1 MVGNIPTDTEKT
13 ILKDLVD
20 RSRAAVPGCKVRFV
34 RRVQEPGE
42 QGLLLGLQLPSE
54 IRTNSTEIFKL
65 QDICELQSRDCNLP
79 IGLTVSQQ
87 PNKNGLLDLEFL
99 PSEVVAPPEAQNDDK
114 NDPQTII
121 VSAAI
126 IILLV
131 LAGYLLFKP
140 KSDVQ
145 MANENNQVS
154 PKVQPAQQDV
164 IAQPPESPKNLPSI
178 PTPQQVNSINQPIA
192 DLSPTKSHFPSKEE
206 ASISLPGA
214 AHKDQDWWSK
224 DTPSKDQ
231 VLPGIETWNSHLPP
245 RIEIFKG
252 PPLSQT
258 TQVVGEQL
266 SAQVNGSS
274 SRKNSLDELNKYE
287 SWLRSNGRIEEA
299 DRVEKMI
306 LDLP

>member
-20 RSRAAVPGCKVRFV
+20 RSCAAVPGCKVRFV

-54 IRTNSTEIFKL
+54 IRTNTTEIFKL
-65 QDICELQSRDCNLP
+65 QDICELQSRDSKLP

-87 PNKNGLLDLEFL
+87 SNKNGLLDLEFL
-99 PSEVVAPPEAQNDDK
+99 PSEVVAPPDVQNDK
-114 NDPQTII
+114 QDPQTII

-140 KSDVQ
+140 KSDIQ
-145 MANENNQVS
+145 IANENNHVS
-154 PKVQPAQQDV
+154 PKVQPTQQDV

-178 PTPQQVNSINQPIA
+178 PTPQQVNSNNQPIA
-192 DLSPTKSHFPSKEE
+192 DLFPPKSHFPSKEE
-206 ASISLPGA
+206 ASVQLPGA
-214 AHKDQDWWSK
+214 GHKDQDLWLK
-224 DTPSKDQ
+224 DTPSKDL
-231 VLPGIETWNSHLPP
+231 VLPGIESWNAHLPP
-245 RIEIFKG
+245 KVEVLNG
-252 PPLSQT
+252 PPSSQT
-258 TQVVGEQL
+258 TQVVGHQV
-266 SAQVNGSS
+266 SAQEDGSS
-274 SRKNSLDELNKYE
+274 SRKNSLDELTKYE
-287 SWLRSNGRIEEA
+287 SWLRSNGHIEEA

-306 LDLP
+306 LELP